1 MRIVIRVACGLALGF
16 LSARLSAQEGDA
28 RAAAVK
34 PKTYGV
40 TQLSYYRMSAAE
52 FTPLDT
58 ANGSAYTD
66 TSSANFGTAFQRYST
81 GGPAIFI
88 ASPHLPTGA
97 LVTYFELD
105 SCDED
110 PVNDVFADFFFCDN
124 LGTHCGSAGLS
135 SNANGT
141 IPCGFAAFTLPPA
154 GGFQVDNYRNQLT
167 VTVQTQS
174 GTSSTRFAGVVL
186 GYTLQVSPAPQI
198 ADFSDVPANHPLFQF
213 IEALYASGLTA
224 GCGNGDFC
232 PNAPLT
238 RGQAAVFLAKALG
251 LQWQ

>member
-28 RAAAVK
+28 RAPAAK

-40 TQLSYYRMSAAE
+40 TQLGYYRMSAAE

-110 PVNDVFADFFFCDN
+110 PVNDVFAE
-124 LGTHCGSAGLS
+124 
-135 SNANGT
+135 
-141 IPCGFAAFTLPPA
+141 PA
-154 GGFQVDNYRNQLT
+154 HGHGPDPVGN
-167 VTVQTQS
+167 VQ
-174 GTSSTRFAGVVL
+174 
-186 GYTLQVSPAPQI
+186 
-198 ADFSDVPANHPLFQF
+198 HPLRRSRPRLH
-213 IEALYASGLTA
+213 AA
-224 GCGNGDFC
+224 GE
-232 PNAPLT
+232 P
-238 RGQAAVFLAKALG
+238 RAADR
-251 LQWQ
+251 